1 MNLNS
6 IYTEIITE
14 HSRSNH
20 NRRHLEN
27 PTSVVDGIN
36 PSCGDEIT
44 LEIREKDGIIEDA
57 SFTGEGCAIST
68 ASTSIMIDLI
78 KGKTTEEADMLAQLF
93 MDMIHGRVTNDDD
106 LEPLEDAAV
115 LKDISHMPARV
126 KCAVLSWHTLLE
138 SRKKSSEN
146 S

>member
-1 MNLNS
+1 MNLNN

-14 HSRSNH
+14 QSRSAH

-27 PTSVVDGIN
+27 PTMVTDGIN

-44 LEIREKDGIIEDA
+44 LEIRVKDGIIEDA
-57 SFTGEGCAIST
+57 SFVGDGCAISM
-68 ASTSIMIDLI
+68 ASTSIMIDII
-78 KGKTTEEADMLAQLF
+78 KGKTVEEAKKLASLF
-93 MDMIHGRVTNDDD
+93 MDMIHGKVTDDEA
-106 LEPLEDAAV
+106 LEPLEDAMA

-126 KCAVLSWHTLLE
+126 KCAVLSWHTLQE
-138 SRKKSSEN
+138 SQKN